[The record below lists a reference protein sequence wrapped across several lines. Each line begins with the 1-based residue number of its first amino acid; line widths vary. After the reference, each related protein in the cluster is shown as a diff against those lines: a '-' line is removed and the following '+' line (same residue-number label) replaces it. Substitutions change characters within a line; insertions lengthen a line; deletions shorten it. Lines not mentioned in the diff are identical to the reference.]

1 MCFTNWGKTVHKKSV
16 FAFYPDVIL
25 DVQNIIRLASIAGL
39 RVRSCGATHA
49 WSELYADEGQ
59 VLIDP
64 QNMGPQS
71 ERVTIS
77 SDRTKLTV
85 MANATTFMVK
95 EAQLQHKFSLKF
107 NVILD
112 SVTYGGTV
120 NTGCHVSGDKFHHY
134 QSNLVLCS

>member
-1 MCFTNWGKTVHKKSV
+1 MCFINWGQTVRKHSV
-16 FAFYPDVIL
+16 FAFFPDTIV
-25 DVQNIIRLASIAGL
+25 DVQNVIRLALIAGL

-49 WSELYADEGQ
+49 WSDLYADEGQ

-64 QNMGPQS
+64 QNMGPES
-71 ERVTIS
+71 ERVAIS

-85 MANATTFMVK
+85 MANATTLMVK
-95 EAQLQHKFSLKF
+95 EAQLQHKFTLKF